1 MTLRV
6 TVDDGTELGP
16 YRLVLGGRGHV
27 FKCR

>member
-6 TVDDGTELGP
+6 TVDDGTEMGP
-16 YRLVLGGRGHV
+16 YRLALGRPGRV